1 MASSHRPPLPWRV
14 RLVVL
19 GTVSLALVATPL
31 CWTAPGQLSGTQ
43 GAVAAVLL
51 LLLVMAAH
59 ARPFKVAPKRTV
71 SAATAPELAAAL
83 LLPGPW
89 VAAVLVVGVVL
100 GEARR
105 PARLLQ
111 RLFNAALALLRASVG
126 SALVAALLR
135 LGPRSLLEPLAA
147 LAAAVAMYGV
157 AHLAVQTIASVQL
170 RRPLWRQLRAAR
182 RDVWALE
189 AALAVVGSV
198 AAVAAAHQLW
208 VLPTLLLP
216 AAVVDWALRRSA
228 ALRASEERSQQ
239 LLAASPD
246 LILLLASDGTIR
258 YANAAVEAILGQPVP
273 AVVGRSAVELFT
285 AGPATAATDHPLSAW
300 LRVMQEGEPPVGTLQ
315 LGLSGDVGKGVVLEA
330 RARLLREA
338 APAEPQLLVLARDIT
353 ERAQLERLQAQM
365 LRREREVRQA
375 AEQTNRAKDE
385 FLAVLS
391 HELRTPLTGVIAAIQ
406 LLHRRVRQDAEL
418 LRLTEL
424 VERNA
429 QAQAHLVAELLDV
442 SRIAAGKL
450 RIARDSVDLATVVQ
464 EVGETYR
471 LVAEE
476 KGVRLQLEDASRH
489 AVVEGD
495 AERLRQVVV
504 NLIANAV
511 KFTPRGGLVRVELAD
526 TAEHVQ
532 LRVRDTGVG
541 ISPAFLPHVFEQFRQ
556 GDGSSTREHEG
567 LGLGLAIA
575 RTLIAL
581 HGGQIAA
588 DSPGEG
594 QGATFTVILP
604 RLTEAAPAVEPA
616 PAAEG
621 ERPPPLA
628 GLRLLVVEDSADTRE
643 VLQLLLEDAGASVR
657 AVGSVAEALAA
668 LDEHLP
674 DVLISDLAM
683 PEEDGYALLRAL
695 RRRDPA
701 HGGQLPALA
710 LSAFA
715 SPEDQARAL
724 AAGFQAHLGKPL
736 RVDALVHAVAVL
748 AGRTAPS
755 A

>member
-1 MASSHRPPLPWRV
+1 MSAPHRPPLPWRV

-19 GTVSLALVATPL
+19 GTVAIALLATPL
-31 CWTAPGQLSGTQ
+31 CWTAPGQLA
-43 GAVAAVLL
+43 GAQVLIAAVMLGLL
-51 LLLVMAAH
+51 ATAAH

-89 VAAVLVVGVVL
+89 VAAVLLVGVVL

-105 PARLLQ
+105 PARFLQ
-111 RLFNAALALLRASVG
+111 RLFNAALALLRAGVG
-126 SALVAALLR
+126 SALAATLLR
-135 LGPRSLLEPLAA
+135 LGPHSLLEPLAA

-157 AHLAVQTIASVQL
+157 AHLAVQTIAAVQL
-170 RRPLWRQLRAAR
+170 RRPLWRQLRSAR

-198 AAVAAAHQLW
+198 AAVAAADQLW

-216 AAVVDWALRRSA
+216 AAVADWALRRSA

-239 LLAASPD
+239 LLATSPD
-246 LILLLASDGTIR
+246 LILLIAPDGTIR
-258 YANAAVEAILGQPVP
+258 YANAAAEAVLGQPAP
-273 AVVGRSAVELFT
+273 AVVGRSALELFT
-285 AGPATAATDHPLSAW
+285 AGPATDATAHPLAAW
-300 LRVMQEGEPPVGTLQ
+300 LLALRRDEPPAGTLQ
-315 LGLSGDVGKGVVLEA
+315 LALGGDGGKGVVLEA
-330 RARLLREA
+330 RSRLLREA
-338 APAEPQLLVLARDIT
+338 APGEPQLLVLARDIT
-353 ERAQLERLQAQM
+353 ERAQLERLQAQT

-406 LLHRRVRQDAEL
+406 LLRRRVRQDAEL

-450 RIARDSVDLATVVQ
+450 RIAHDPVDLSTVVK
-464 EVGETYR
+464 EVSETYR
-471 LVAEE
+471 LVAAE
-476 KGVRLQLEDASRH
+476 KGVRLQLDDASEH
-489 AVVEGD
+489 AVVQGD

-504 NLIANAV
+504 NLLANAV
-511 KFTPRGGLVRVELAD
+511 KFTPRGGAVR
-526 TAEHVQ
+526 AEVRETREQVQ
-532 LRVRDTGVG
+532 LRVQDTGAG

-556 GDGSSTREHEG
+556 GDGSATREHEG
-567 LGLGLAIA
+567 LGLGLAIVH
-575 RTLIAL
+575 TLIAL
-581 HGGQIAA
+581 HGGQITAE
-588 DSPGEG
+588 SPGEG
-594 QGATFTVILP
+594 QGATFTVALP
-604 RLTEAAPAVEPA
+604 RLTDSEPAAEPA
-616 PAAEG
+616 PAEG
-621 ERPPPLA
+621 ERPPLLA
-628 GLRLLVVEDSADTRE
+628 GLRVLVVEDSADTRE
-643 VLQLLLEDAGASVR
+643 VLQLVLEDAGATVR
-657 AVGSVAEALAA
+657 TAGSVAEALAV
-668 LDEHLP
+668 LDQQLP
-674 DVLISDLAM
+674 DVLVSDLAM
-683 PEEDGYALLRAL
+683 PEQDGYDLLRAL

-701 HGGQLPALA
+701 QGGQLPALA

-715 SPEDQARAL
+715 SPDDQTRAL

-736 RVDALVHAVAVL
+736 RVDALLHAIAAL
-748 AGRTAPS
+748 AGRATPS